1 MTIIGPHAPDF
12 SEVSSPMAILA
23 WGVIIQVGWVLAISL
38 AILVNKHPCEH
49 PRTPPTHIF
58 ASCFIQ
64 IEFGSN
70 LARLHWVLHLVAL
83 VDLLGYNFLI
93 TLLWLLPSRRLGAAW
108 GHWGRLVIVLRV
120 RLVFFVRGFDP
131 ISWSAKRYSSEMLV
145 ASWSA
150 PFDSLLRHPSC
161 GFSLSW

>member
-58 ASCFIQ
+58 ALCFIQ
-64 IEFGSN
+64 IEIGSN
-70 LARLHWVLHLVAL
+70 LARLH
-83 VDLLGYNFLI
+83 
-93 TLLWLLPSRRLGAAW
+93 
-108 GHWGRLVIVLRV
+108 
-120 RLVFFVRGFDP
+120 
-131 ISWSAKRYSSEMLV
+131 
-145 ASWSA
+145 
-150 PFDSLLRHPSC
+150 
-161 GFSLSW
+161 